1 VAALSTSGTNTPV
14 GLTRRLA
21 VLLYDSLLLFGVLF
35 AAGLAFELATG
46 YRGQGPLRLWFQL
59 YCLAIVA
66 AYFIWFWARH
76 GQTLAMRAWRIR
88 LTTVSG
94 AQPSGR
100 QAALRFV
107 LALAGWAL
115 LGLTLWWSLF
125 DREGQYLHDR
135 LGGTCLTRV

>member
-1 VAALSTSGTNTPV
+1 MSDSNTPV
-14 GLTRRLA
+14 RLTRRLA
-21 VLLYDSLLLFGVLF
+21 ILLYDSLLLFGVLF

-46 YRGQGPLRLWFQL
+46 YRGQGPLRMWFQL
-59 YCLAIVA
+59 YCLTIIA

-76 GQTLAMRAWRIR
+76 GQTLAMRAWGVR

-94 AQPSGR
+94 APPSGR
-100 QAALRFV
+100 QAALRLV

-125 DREGQYLHDR
+125 DRDGQYLHDR
-135 LGGTCLTRV
+135 LTGTRLTRV